1 MTKSIKEKTRL
12 AKIKHCQLH
21 NIPVPVECIK
31 VKMSYKTY
39 HEIKDD
45 CRGPSYRLLM
55 PENLFTQGPNFIREY
70 LGIDFKNKITSM
82 MQNVANSMKVYEF
95 KINVQYYGDDSYGY
109 ITFVFHMIS
118 KTNFP
123 IGTLFIGGKIN
134 HTFLYSGQYSNEP
147 ELLPKTTLPNYLD
160 EIKSLPDKQMNLTKI
175 VISIRDN
182 MKKFKKYK
190 FYRGSEIPNKE
201 HRDIFKKIKH
211 NKILF
216 YNLLRKNDIS
226 TIHIHYSDIAT
237 WSISIINQHLSSV
250 HFSPLESFNEIELV
264 KSLIEVKEIK
274 TSIEESELTIEN
286 LEYIKEII
294 RLENY

>member
-31 VKMSYKTY
+31 VKMSYKPY
-39 HEIKDD
+39 SEIKND
-45 CRGPSYRLLM
+45 CKGVKSRLLM
-55 PENLFTQGPNFIREY
+55 PKKLFKQGPNFIREY
-70 LGIDFKNKITSM
+70 LGMNFKNKITLM

-95 KINVQYYGDDSYGY
+95 KINVQYYGNDSDGY
-109 ITFVFHMIS
+109 ITFVFHMIN

-123 IGTLFIGGKIN
+123 IGTLCIDGKQN

-160 EIKSLPDKQMNLTKI
+160 EIKSLSYKQITLKKI
-175 VISIRDN
+175 IFSYGTDL
-182 MKKFKKYK
+182 KKRKKYR
-190 FYRGSEIPNKE
+190 FYKGSEIPNKE
-201 HRDIFKKIKH
+201 HRSIFETIKN
-211 NKILF
+211 NKLSL
-216 YNLLRKNDIS
+216 YKLLEKNDMSKIN
-226 TIHIHYSDIAT
+226 IHYSDIAT
-237 WSISIINQHLSSV
+237 WSFGLWNQGNEPIKLN
-250 HFSPLESFNEIELV
+250 PLESFNEIELI
-264 KSLIEVKEIK
+264 KYLIFLKEIK

>member
-31 VKMSYKTY
+31 VKMSYKSY
-39 HEIKDD
+39 SEIKND
-45 CRGPSYRLLM
+45 CRGVKTRLLM
-55 PENLFTQGPNFIREY
+55 QKKLFKQGPNFIREY
-70 LGIDFKNKITSM
+70 LGINFKKKITLM
-82 MQNVANSMKVYEF
+82 MQNIANSMKVYKF
-95 KINVQYYGDDSYGY
+95 KINFNYYGNDSDGY
-109 ITFVFHMIS
+109 ITFVFQIIS
-118 KTNFP
+118 NTNFP
-123 IGTLFIGGKIN
+123 IGTLCIGRKKN

-160 EIKSLPDKQMNLTKI
+160 EIKSLPDKQMNLVKI
-175 VISIRDN
+175 VISHRENI
-182 MKKFKKYK
+182 KKYKKYK

-201 HRDIFKKIKH
+201 HRYIFKTIKH
-211 NKILF
+211 SKILF
-216 YNLLRKNDIS
+216 YNLLKKNDLS

-237 WSISIINQHLSSV
+237 WSISIINEHLTS
-250 HFSPLESFNEIELV
+250 FQFNPLESFNEIELL
-264 KSLIEVKEIK
+264 KSLIAVKEIK